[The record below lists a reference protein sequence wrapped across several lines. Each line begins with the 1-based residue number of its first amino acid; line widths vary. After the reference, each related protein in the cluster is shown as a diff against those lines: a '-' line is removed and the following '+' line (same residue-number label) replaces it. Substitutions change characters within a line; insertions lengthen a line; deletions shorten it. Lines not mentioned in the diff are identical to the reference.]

1 MTFASPNITRPYELL
16 TYVNNTTDGTFGT
29 IVILGDGLQ
38 PFASL
43 TLI

>member
-1 MTFASPNITRPYELL
+1 LNATKNYSAVCFQQ
-16 TYVNNTTDGTFGT
+16 
-29 IVILGDGLQ
+29 ILGDGLQ